1 MSTVNAGLPLLV
13 VTILHRTEP
22 VYCFGLIYVG
32 VTHLLNRCL
41 STVRV
46 RGELT
51 CQNQSGISSLPR
63 NK

>member
-13 VTILHRTEP
+13 VTILHQTEP
-22 VYCFGLIYVG
+22 VLSALGCADA
-32 VTHLLNRCL
+32 HLLNRCL